1 MRDEYYYG
9 LFWSGMP
16 DLNFEHPAVMNEA
29 KYVAQ
34 YWLDSL
40 GVDSVWIAVTDL
52 VRAIIVDDEAAV
64 RRSFDRMRAAQS
76 DIPPATL
83 AGSMGALLGSTLGY
97 APRASRALMREYG
110 ARAVTH
116 TARILSGRE
125 AARMEV
131 ASGRLAE
138 AERALR
144 AVAPGLGTALPQD
157 VAWIALHPVNRSTAR
172 LEAAS
177 EALAAVRTPP
187 ATGEAAARQYLLAA
201 LALRLG
207 RDAAFD
213 AGRAALRSIAAAGG
227 DTGRFARDLA
237 CELDAMARRAKG
249 DPTGA
254 LASLLDA
261 TYWERAQ
268 SWGGF
273 REPTFLDGRLPDRFP
288 MFLRAELLH
297 EAGQDSAAAVWY
309 RVAADG
315 VWFRAPALLRLAEI
329 RQDQGAG
336 DEAAQLRGRARVLWA
351 EGEGRPVTP

>member
-1 MRDEYYYG
+1 M
-9 LFWSGMP
+9 
-16 DLNFEHPAVMNEA
+16 
-29 KYVAQ
+29 
-34 YWLDSL
+34 SL
-40 GVDSVWIAVTDL
+40 PDSVYLPDGRGPAGERFVATGMFENALYLVYDGFLPSEIVTPTCSLRWKDT
-52 VRAIIVDDEAAV
+52 DAAV
-64 RRSFDRMRAAQS
+64 PDVTVILGPPQYEAGAGAKDTAQRIVYPVDIRFDS
-76 DIPPATL
+76 
-83 AGSMGALLGSTLGY
+83 
-97 APRASRALMREYG
+97 
-110 ARAVTH
+110 
-116 TARILSGRE
+116 
-125 AARMEV
+125 
-131 ASGRLAE
+131 
-138 AERALR
+138 
-144 AVAPGLGTALPQD
+144 
-157 VAWIALHPVNRSTAR
+157 
-172 LEAAS
+172 
-177 EALAAVRTPP
+177 
-187 ATGEAAARQYLLAA
+187 
-201 LALRLG
+201 
-207 RDAAFD
+207 DAAFD

-329 RQDQGAG
+329 RQDQGFAG
-336 DEAAQLRGRARVLWA
+336 SPSGNTDSSKSPAPPNTAMR
-351 EGEGRPVTP
+351 